1 MYQSAVFTV
10 ITVMTSLKCR
20 MPSLPQLRMP
30 SYRVCFPRFVN
41 RIPAHSTLLF
51 HIPGTSTT
59 NQDFLSVCP
68 VLRASPV
75 KTESLAL
82 PPTFEQAVWKLLCQ
96 GHYKHR
102 GRHCPPGRPLPRRS
116 ALKKSAARLST
127 CVPLQSHSGLAHNA
141 TLFP

>member
-1 MYQSAVFTV
+1 MPDALSASTQDALLPCLFSTFCQQDSCTFDSTV
-10 ITVMTSLKCR
+10 
-20 MPSLPQLRMP
+20 
-30 SYRVCFPRFVN
+30 SYPWHKHYKSGFS
-41 RIPAHSTLLF
+41 H
-51 HIPGTSTT
+51 
-59 NQDFLSVCP
+59 FLSVCP

-82 PPTFEQAVWKLLCQ
+82 PPTLEQAVWKLLCQ

-127 CVPLQSHSGLAHNA
+127 CVPLQLHSGLAHNA